1 MTRQYKK
8 DKKFVVLDRT
18 PSTPQRNVAKRKRCT
33 MGILEVIYDECGVG
47 GNDRGGSDKT
57 ADMNGKTANSE
68 CSSIDHQNREG
79 IKNCTAM
86 HKQIECFVPI
96 ALIGQGDFSNVY
108 LIRRN
113 VVQRFDFNTDIN
125 GQMSARYG
133 ADHGLNDLLGA
144 ARVLGDGRNCN
155 GESACYGTGKSTA
168 NCGTTAG
175 ENRTANNR
183 TNLMDRSLSALKIST
198 KALLSAT
205 QKNEYLTEIQILKAL
220 RTSPHAVKLHRAWS
234 INSYLYV
241 ETEHCNLGSFFN
253 LVEYVYKLRKSALS
267 ERFVTYFMMEMCAAL
282 VELKRAG
289 VMHCDVAPGNILMS
303 VERGGG
309 KDVVREIEGYVHW
322 YCETRGYVIGEECT
336 DTGRVDRDGVIG
348 EECADTG
355 RVDRDGSDEEGT
367 VRKERNARK
376 INIKKRKGRNSKA
389 CGVRNG
395 KKKREG
401 SDKTNNGALSHFK
414 LHFKLADFNISKF
427 AHSSLQQEGTPRYLS
442 KEALTGSYHYSSDLF
457 SLAMIWLEIKEGID
471 LPSNGAYWHELRE
484 GRFECSTFCRD
495 DERVLR
501 SVLGGAEDRMDVERV
516 YAYFKG
522 KYDEWGG

>member
-47 GNDRGGSDKT
+47 SNDCSGSDRI
-57 ADMNGKTANSE
+57 ADTNDKTANSE
-68 CSSIDHQNREG
+68 CSSTDHQNKES

-86 HKQIECFVPI
+86 HKQIECFVPV

-113 VVQRFDFNTDIN
+113 VEQRFDFNTDIN
-125 GQMSARYG
+125 AQMSARHG
-133 ADHGLNDLLGA
+133 AAHGLNDLFGA
-144 ARVLGDGRNCN
+144 ARVLGDGGSGNN
-155 GESACYGTGKSTA
+155 ESACYGTGKCTA
-168 NCGTTAG
+168 NCGTAASAT
-175 ENRTANNR
+175 NNR

-220 RTSPHAVKLHRAWS
+220 RTSPHAVRLHRAWS
-234 INSYLYV
+234 INSHLYV
-241 ETEHCNLGSFFN
+241 ETEHCNLGSFLN

-267 ERFVTYFMMEMCAAL
+267 ERFVAYFMMDMCAAL

-303 VERGGG
+303 MERGGG
-309 KDVVREIEGYVHW
+309 KGVVREIEGYVHW
-322 YCETRGYVIGEECT
+322 YCETRGYVLGEECV
-336 DTGRVDRDGVIG
+336 DTGCDGG
-348 EECADTG
+348 
-355 RVDRDGSDEEGT
+355 DGCDEEGAEH
-367 VRKERNARK
+367 KERNARK
-376 INIKKRKGRNSKA
+376 TNIKKRKERSSMA
-389 CGVRNG
+389 CGARND
-395 KKKREG
+395 KKKEG
-401 SDKTNNGALSHFK
+401 SDKTNNGALPHFK
-414 LHFKLADFNISKF
+414 LLFKLADFNISKF
-427 AHSSLQQEGTPRYLS
+427 AYSSLQQEGTPRYLS
-442 KEALTGSYHYSSDLF
+442 KEALAGSYHYSSDLF
-457 SLAMIWLEIKEGID
+457 SLALIWLEIKEGID

-495 DERVLR
+495 DEGVLR